1 MKKNFA
7 NIPINSS
14 SKNNLRYL
22 RHIRKNKMKNP
33 LTNHSSFDIHNKSYN
48 KINNNP
54 INKIQKNTKEC
65 LVLKGEDFYPSL
77 KNQDLV
83 KDYFKI
89 STDIKGRI
97 TETDCS
103 QDYSKNKAYKR
114 TISRENVFNGQSNK
128 YVIKN
133 IYDNINNIEKR
144 KDNCCYYESK
154 YTRLVNEEK
163 ENHCIN
169 GKIKENFVNYPNE
182 NKNISNL
189 QSDKSSK
196 HIIFDYHVS
205 KRNEIYNP
213 LKKYESES
221 NYSKD
226 KIAKSQT
233 LINSNNN
240 SINKRIAILKNENN
254 IKTTKAIINS
264 INNNSSKSI
273 QLETL
278 SDIYRSPEKKF
289 KKENSFQ
296 NNNKIEN
303 NASSKSFDK
312 NNSNTKIEVSQRK
325 NHNNNNISKNK
336 KISLTKEQKLNIKE
350 LNKQTKLA
358 LKKIPFSSKP
368 KINIININSL
378 TKNNSSYTT
387 ATKLNDKQGNNSSQ
401 KDLNEKIKSNS
412 IKGIN
417 LINFE
422 NFQKSISTKYNNK
435 KNSQT
440 IDKDNSIN
448 NISQTKSNTIHI
460 IGSKLINGDNQN
472 KSINTSYSSRFEPI
486 TISNS
491 SINKKPSLI
500 LSRLK
505 KGKIDN
511 INKDV
516 ILKRLNSQ
524 QNFTNSKLMKGEIPK
539 SNIIPRII
547 DQSQRYTGDSNTDI
561 KYHYSNIKNPNTPIT
576 SIKLITKFN
585 NSSEIKKD
593 LSKNSNYIQKIT
605 ISKANLQEN
614 NNNSSLKKNNNKG
627 NLLKVLETPNQ
638 KQKNKRYL
646 SDCNKHESR
655 PIAHISSNNR
665 NNEDKCEEDWDD
677 NEYMGMRKK
686 TFDPGKG
693 AGKNKSRTNINNLI
707 KNNFITSELFSEKT
721 FIKSCESI
729 TVAGKKEN
737 GHKKINQ
744 DSYIIERNINGIL
757 DFNIFG
763 VLDGHGEDGHYASQF
778 VTRYVIS
785 NIKNH
790 PLLKK
795 CEQAKEIYQK
805 IIFNGYQII
814 ANIFTQADIEIQKEK
829 FNCKNSGTT
838 CVIVIQLEEKIICA
852 NTGDSRAILIY
863 DDNIYDN
870 NLNNSKICPLSYD
883 CKPELPNERKRIYE
897 CGGTVER
904 ALDDNDEEGG
914 PYRVWAFGENYPGL
928 AMSRS
933 IGDMDAKKIGVIP
946 NPQIV
951 EYTINN
957 DSKYMLIC
965 SDGVWEF
972 ISNEEAMKIGNK
984 YYLKNDAIG
993 LCQEL
998 YKKSVDYWMKEDECI
1013 DDITAIAVFF

>member
-1 MKKNFA
+1 
-7 NIPINSS
+7 
-14 SKNNLRYL
+14 
-22 RHIRKNKMKNP
+22 
-33 LTNHSSFDIHNKSYN
+33 
-48 KINNNP
+48 
-54 INKIQKNTKEC
+54 
-65 LVLKGEDFYPSL
+65 
-77 KNQDLV
+77 
-83 KDYFKI
+83 
-89 STDIKGRI
+89 
-97 TETDCS
+97 
-103 QDYSKNKAYKR
+103 
-114 TISRENVFNGQSNK
+114 
-128 YVIKN
+128 
-133 IYDNINNIEKR
+133 
-144 KDNCCYYESK
+144 
-154 YTRLVNEEK
+154 
-163 ENHCIN
+163 
-169 GKIKENFVNYPNE
+169 
-182 NKNISNL
+182 
-189 QSDKSSK
+189 
-196 HIIFDYHVS
+196 
-205 KRNEIYNP
+205 
-213 LKKYESES
+213 
-221 NYSKD
+221 
-226 KIAKSQT
+226 
-233 LINSNNN
+233 
-240 SINKRIAILKNENN
+240 
-254 IKTTKAIINS
+254 
-264 INNNSSKSI
+264 
-273 QLETL
+273 
-278 SDIYRSPEKKF
+278 
-289 KKENSFQ
+289 
-296 NNNKIEN
+296 
-303 NASSKSFDK
+303 
-312 NNSNTKIEVSQRK
+312 
-325 NHNNNNISKNK
+325 
-336 KISLTKEQKLNIKE
+336 
-350 LNKQTKLA
+350 
-358 LKKIPFSSKP
+358 
-368 KINIININSL
+368 
-378 TKNNSSYTT
+378 
-387 ATKLNDKQGNNSSQ
+387 
-401 KDLNEKIKSNS
+401 
-412 IKGIN
+412 
-417 LINFE
+417 
-422 NFQKSISTKYNNK
+422 
-435 KNSQT
+435 
-440 IDKDNSIN
+440 
-448 NISQTKSNTIHI
+448 
-460 IGSKLINGDNQN
+460 
-472 KSINTSYSSRFEPI
+472 
-486 TISNS
+486 
-491 SINKKPSLI
+491 
-500 LSRLK
+500 
-505 KGKIDN
+505 
-511 INKDV
+511 
-516 ILKRLNSQ
+516 
-524 QNFTNSKLMKGEIPK
+524 MKGEIPK

-655 PIAHISSNNR
+655 PSAHISSNNR
-665 NNEDKCEEDWDD
+665 NNEDKCDEDWDD